1 MPTIFRT
8 EPISEDIKDRIEDMI
23 HNLGQDSFQQ
33 AHAPLYEKRKV
44 IRGSHCMRDAQVL
57 QGCQWC

>member
-1 MPTIFRT
+1 MPTICRT

-23 HNLGQDSFQQ
+23 HNLGQDYFQQ

-44 IRGSHCMRDAQVL
+44 IRGSHCMRDA
-57 QGCQWC
+57 